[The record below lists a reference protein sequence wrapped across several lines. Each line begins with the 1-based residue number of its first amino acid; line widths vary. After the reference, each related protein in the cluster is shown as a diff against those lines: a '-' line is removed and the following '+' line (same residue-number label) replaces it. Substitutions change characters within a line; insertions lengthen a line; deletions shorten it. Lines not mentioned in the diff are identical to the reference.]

1 MKRMKKPLIQFLSG
15 FLILLLFFAA
25 IASGL
30 KLGKDGT
37 LLGDS
42 VPGDSV
48 SGDSVPGDSVP
59 GDSIE
64 IEGDAK
70 VDGIKLSQE
79 EIVF

>member
-48 SGDSVPGDSVP
+48 P